1 MTDLTLRIRNAVLGG
16 LCAAAVTATAG
27 IGIALADSSTIRI
40 HNGTPYG
47 AIVTRERGVTVYRAL
62 PPTQRVI
69 INPDGKTPLSL
80 TINELEVNEQT
91 TVNNVIRLPNQ
102 GYRTNRRYYR
112 Y

>member
-1 MTDLTLRIRNAVLGG
+1 MTDLTHKIRKALLGG
-16 LCAAAVTATAG
+16 LCAATLAATAG
-27 IGIALADSSTIRI
+27 VGAACAESATVRI

-69 INPDGKTPLSL
+69 INPGGKTPLSL
-80 TINELEVNEQT
+80 TINEMEVSEQT
-91 TVNNVIRLPNQ
+91 TVNNVIRLPGQ
-102 GYRTNRRYYR
+102 GYRSNRYYR